1 MINNLKKKKK
11 KNCTFSGT
19 EVIKYSRNRK
29 ATKKEPE
36 WQTLKADLRLKNKEA
51 EASQSVEA
59 TCSKAQSPFACSEEL
74 GVPLDNLVISQQAR
88 ESHWVL
94 YTTFIYLFFPQFLTP
109 LWKSLWI
116 S

>member
-1 MINNLKKKKK
+1 MINNFKKKKK

-29 ATKKEPE
+29 AK
-36 WQTLKADLRLKNKEA
+36 KADLRLKNKEA

-88 ESHWVL
+88 ESH
-94 YTTFIYLFFPQFLTP
+94 
-109 LWKSLWI
+109 
-116 S
+116 